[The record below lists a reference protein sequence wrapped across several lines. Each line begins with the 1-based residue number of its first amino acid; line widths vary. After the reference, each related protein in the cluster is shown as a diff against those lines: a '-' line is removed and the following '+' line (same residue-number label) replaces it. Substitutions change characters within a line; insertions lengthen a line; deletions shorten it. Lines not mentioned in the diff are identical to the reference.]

1 MQGVRLV
8 STPAA
13 NRRGNATSGRPESVL
28 AMLEKSMAGRKL
40 LMAEGIRNEPSSCP
54 ACSPALC
61 TVLTLYA
68 VFGPLGTRGMVELA
82 RFLRGLGNSLPP
94 LVASSRHTPEPSE
107 MRVARFARLAILV
120 LPLAAAC
127 EEDNEFG
134 IGLGAASDR
143 FAASLSGA
151 NVRPS
156 AVVTTATATAEFT
169 LRDPEIGQGNK
180 SLAYTVTGSG
190 LTSARIIDVH
200 LGGSAVSNGTVLATL
215 FTNPTD
221 TALTEARIVSGSI
234 STNAVVGVSFDSLV
248 RLMKNGAAYVDV
260 HSTARPSGLV
270 RGQISRSG
278 EEPPGDRFVAAA
290 LAGSKERP
298 TPVVSTASG
307 SATFEELPDGTV
319 RFKVDVAGL
328 TGATMAHIHH

>member
-1 MQGVRLV
+1 
-8 STPAA
+8 
-13 NRRGNATSGRPESVL
+13 
-28 AMLEKSMAGRKL
+28 
-40 LMAEGIRNEPSSCP
+40 
-54 ACSPALC
+54 
-61 TVLTLYA
+61 
-68 VFGPLGTRGMVELA
+68 
-82 RFLRGLGNSLPP
+82 
-94 LVASSRHTPEPSE
+94 

-221 TALTEARIVSGSI
+221 TALTETRIVSGSI
-234 STNAVVGVSFDSLV
+234 STNAVVGVSLDSLV
-248 RLMKNGAAYVDV
+248 TLMKNGAAYVDV

-278 EEPPGDRFVAAA
+278 EEPPGDRFVAAS

-328 TGATMAHIHH
+328 TGATMAHIHHAVADSAGPIAVTLFNSTTPTGPLTSTLASGTFSSSNIVLPGINLDSLLSLMRLGRTYVNVHTQLNPGGEIRAQIQPVSTLP

>member
-1 MQGVRLV
+1 
-8 STPAA
+8 
-13 NRRGNATSGRPESVL
+13 
-28 AMLEKSMAGRKL
+28 
-40 LMAEGIRNEPSSCP
+40 
-54 ACSPALC
+54 
-61 TVLTLYA
+61 
-68 VFGPLGTRGMVELA
+68 
-82 RFLRGLGNSLPP
+82 
-94 LVASSRHTPEPSE
+94 

-180 SLAYTVTGSG
+180 SLAYSVTGSG

-221 TALTEARIVSGSI
+221 TALTETRIVSGSI
-234 STNAVVGVSFDSLV
+234 STNAVVGVSLDSLV
-248 RLMKNGAAYVDV
+248 TLMKNGAAYVDV

-278 EEPPGDRFVAAA
+278 EEPPGDRFVAAS

-328 TGATMAHIHH
+328 TGATMAHIHHAVADSAGPIAVTLFNSTTPTGPLTSTLASGTFSSSNIVLPGINLDSLLSLMRLGRTYVNVHTQLNPGGEIRAQIQPVSTLP

>member
-1 MQGVRLV
+1 
-8 STPAA
+8 
-13 NRRGNATSGRPESVL
+13 
-28 AMLEKSMAGRKL
+28 
-40 LMAEGIRNEPSSCP
+40 
-54 ACSPALC
+54 
-61 TVLTLYA
+61 
-68 VFGPLGTRGMVELA
+68 
-82 RFLRGLGNSLPP
+82 
-94 LVASSRHTPEPSE
+94 

-180 SLAYTVTGSG
+180 SLAYSVTGSG

-221 TALTEARIVSGSI
+221 TALTETRIVSGSI
-234 STNAVVGVSFDSLV
+234 STNAVVGVSLDSLV
-248 RLMKNGAAYVDV
+248 TLMRNGAAYVDV
-260 HSTARPSGLV
+260 HSTARPSGLL
-270 RGQISRSG
+270 RGQISRTG
-278 EEPPGDRFVAAA
+278 EEPPGDRFVAAS

-328 TGATMAHIHH
+328 TGATMAHIHHAVADSAGPIAVTLFNSNTPTGPLTSTLASGTFSSSNIVLPGISLDSLLSLMRLGRTYVNVHTQLNPGGEIRAQIQPVSTLP

>member
-1 MQGVRLV
+1 
-8 STPAA
+8 
-13 NRRGNATSGRPESVL
+13 
-28 AMLEKSMAGRKL
+28 
-40 LMAEGIRNEPSSCP
+40 
-54 ACSPALC
+54 
-61 TVLTLYA
+61 
-68 VFGPLGTRGMVELA
+68 
-82 RFLRGLGNSLPP
+82 
-94 LVASSRHTPEPSE
+94 

-248 RLMKNGAAYVDV
+248 TLMKNGAAYVDV

-328 TGATMAHIHH
+328 TGATMAHIHHAVADSAGPIAVTLFNSTTPTGPLTSTLASGTFNSSNIVLPGVNLDSLLSLMRLGRTYVNVRTQLNPGGEIRAQIQPVSTLP

>member
-1 MQGVRLV
+1 
-8 STPAA
+8 
-13 NRRGNATSGRPESVL
+13 
-28 AMLEKSMAGRKL
+28 
-40 LMAEGIRNEPSSCP
+40 
-54 ACSPALC
+54 
-61 TVLTLYA
+61 
-68 VFGPLGTRGMVELA
+68 
-82 RFLRGLGNSLPP
+82 
-94 LVASSRHTPEPSE
+94 

-143 FAASLSGA
+143 FAASLSGT

-221 TALTEARIVSGSI
+221 TALTETRIVSGSI
-234 STNAVVGVSFDSLV
+234 STNAVVGVSLDSLV
-248 RLMKNGAAYVDV
+248 TLMRNGAAYVDV

-278 EEPPGDRFVAAA
+278 EEPPGDRFVAAS

-328 TGATMAHIHH
+328 TGATMAHIHHAVADSAGPIAVTLFNSTTPTGPLTSTLASGTFSSSNIVLPGISLDSLLSLMRLGRTYVNVRTQLNPGGEIRAQIQPVSTLP